1 MNISNTIYQTL
12 ANEWGH
18 QKWWNN
24 SSKFEIMIGAI
35 LTQNTS
41 WERVEKVIEILK
53 KKKLLEIQLL
63 LNLSN
68 DE

>member
-1 MNISNTIYQTL
+1 MNRSNTIYQTL
-12 ANEWGH
+12 VNEWGH

-24 SSKFEIMIGAI
+24 SSKFEIMISAI

-53 KKKLLEIQLL
+53 TKEVTRNTTFIKSIER
-63 LNLSN
+63 
-68 DE
+68 